1 MKGSKGYSV
10 AFARSLT
17 LKTPPPLR
25 ATRKGR
31 KGNPWNRTAQ
41 RKNDLL
47 KKPAEAERK
56 QGSYS
61 R

>member
-1 MKGSKGYSV
+1 MKGYNDHSV
-10 AFARSLT
+10 AFARSLIP
-17 LKTPPPLR
+17 KTPPPVR
-25 ATRKGR
+25 ATRNGR
-31 KGNPWNRTAQ
+31 ERNPWNRTAQ